1 MHHQHDAG
9 KRFSVAGPRRL
20 RRLAAR
26 SLLLLLV
33 PLLLDLSVCPG
44 IAARDLLRS
53 SLHESPIRRVVI
65 TRYKSRTFEFETP
78 FASAV
83 VGAPEIADVLPMS
96 DRIIYLQG
104 KKIGTTNVSVF
115 DANKQLIGLIDV
127 KVAIDADYI
136 ARKIRQTVGG
146 SGVRVSSNQE
156 QIVLSGKVR
165 NAVDAER
172 AVAFAKGLAPDNT
185 VVNMLQVAAPQQVL
199 LKVRFIE
206 ASREAG
212 RNLGI
217 NWQLGTKG
225 GTRGINTGLG
235 GPTQIG
241 RTLPQTDSEKPPL
254 STLGGLPL
262 FQTLGTFAGG
272 TASPAF
278 GVAVANLISGGT
290 SLDVIITALEERGVA
305 RRLAEPDLV
314 ALSGDTASFLA
325 GGELPVP
332 VVQPGTPP
340 TITVDYKPFGVNLKF
355 TPTVLADGI
364 INLQLFPSVSQLD
377 YTNAIRSA
385 GYVIPALTKRE
396 AKTTIELRDGQS
408 FAIAGLLQSEGQRDI
423 SQVPWL
429 GSLPVLG
436 ALFRSTS
443 YQQNETDLV
452 VIVTPHLVEPAAP
465 GQRLSTP
472 LDSRQP
478 SNDRDLFLL
487 GRTEVGKK
495 ATEPAIARDAIEPY
509 GHILD

>member
-1 MHHQHDAG
+1 MLG
-9 KRFSVAGPRRL
+9 TRRIRAL
-20 RRLAAR
+20 PTIG
-26 SLLLLLV
+26 LLLIFFPFLLNCGTATRA
-33 PLLLDLSVCPG
+33 LAGGAS
-44 IAARDLLRS
+44 
-53 SLHESPIRRVVI
+53 ESFPNANTVRRAVV
-65 TRYKSRTFEFETP
+65 TRNKSRTFEFDAP
-78 FASAV
+78 FATAV
-83 VGAPEIADVLPMS
+83 VGAPDIADVLPMS
-96 DRIIYLQG
+96 DRVIYLQG
-104 KKIGTTNVSVF
+104 KKIGTTNVSLF
-115 DANKQLIGLIDV
+115 DQNKQLIEVIDV
-127 KVAIDADYI
+127 EVSVDSDYI
-136 ARKIRQTVGG
+136 ARKIRQSAGG
-146 SGVRVSSNQE
+146 SGIRVSSNQE

-185 VVNMLQVAAPQQVL
+185 VVNMMEVASAQQVL

-212 RNLGI
+212 RNLGV

-241 RTLPQTDSEKPPL
+241 RTLPQTDAGEPPL
-254 STLGGLPL
+254 PTVGGLPL
-262 FQTLGTFAGG
+262 FQVLGTFAGA

-290 SLDVIITALEERGVA
+290 SIDVIISALESRGVA

-340 TITVDYKPFGVNLKF
+340 TITVDYKPFGVNLSF

-364 INLQLFPSVSQLD
+364 INLKLSPSVSALD
-377 YTNAIRSA
+377 YTNAIRNQ
-385 GYVIPALTKRE
+385 GYLVPALTKRE
-396 AKTTIELRDGQS
+396 ANTTIELRDGQS
-408 FAIAGLLQSEGQRDI
+408 FAIAGLLQSDGLRNI
-423 SQVPWL
+423 SEVPWV
-429 GSLPVLG
+429 GSVPILG
-436 ALFRSTS
+436 ALFRSAS

-452 VIVTPHLVEPAAP
+452 VIVTPHLISPAAP
-465 GQRLSTP
+465 GQRLATP
-472 LDSRQP
+472 LDTRQP

-487 GRTEVGKK
+487 GRTEVGRK
-495 ATEPAIARDAIEPY
+495 ATEPAIARDASKPY
-509 GHILD
+509 GHILE